1 MSEDEENYRLAIKF
15 QKEGKHKEAVET
27 IRKVSEPAFQA
38 GILIDSGTDL
48 GKLNLVREG
57 VALFEAIFNS
67 QDNKFSKESLLY
79 NIGNGYSSIY
89 QLRRLKGAKLIAP
102 NDDDLRK
109 AKRAY
114 RESLVYSKN
123 VPGTLRSQ
131 ILVNY
136 ANCLSALGRSFEAIS
151 NYSQA
156 MIEDPRNGMAA
167 GNLGVELGRV
177 QQITGRYTHHYIMAA
192 YDLLSQALGPDMHLS
207 YGGIEAKR
215 AFENSQAD
223 LKAIIDAHG
232 GKLLPLKPI
241 SLSKTKTAENRY
253 KSFCLKEGLFLNA
266 WVGDQNV
273 APATS
278 DEIAYGP
285 ITTKAKDAK
294 IVPEL
299 LNILNE
305 VKEAY
310 ITSRYLFY
318 LSQSKSK
325 TQDDV
330 SRLTSYFDI
339 ENDNLH
345 GIYLGLCKSAYMR
358 GFDVLDKVAKIA
370 NVYFGLGKRNDYF
383 WHIFAEKQSKGE
395 THEIRCVARPAVI
408 STKNY
413 SLYAL
418 SDLCIDYFES
428 EQVDLKTI
436 DSRRN
441 MMTHD
446 YLLVKRYSKNFI
458 GKNYISSSEL
468 YLQTISV
475 LRLAKDAILYMVS
488 AINIAES
495 QKPTK
500 TNRPIKYKISAGN
513 SHVDLRKIT

>member
-1 MSEDEENYRLAIKF
+1 MMTTFVKPKR
-15 QKEGKHKEAVET
+15 
-27 IRKVSEPAFQA
+27 
-38 GILIDSGTDL
+38 
-48 GKLNLVREG
+48 
-57 VALFEAIFNS
+57 
-67 QDNKFSKESLLY
+67 
-79 NIGNGYSSIY
+79 
-89 QLRRLKGAKLIAP
+89 LIA
-102 NDDDLRK
+102 K
-109 AKRAY
+109 
-114 RESLVYSKN
+114 SLVYSKN
-123 VPGTLRSQ
+123 ILGTLRSQ

-136 ANCLSALGRSFEAIS
+136 GNCLSALGRSFEAIS

-192 YDLLSQALGPDMHLS
+192 YDLLSRALGSDMQLS

-294 IVPEL
+294 FFPEL

-325 TQDDV
+325 TQDDI
-330 SRLTSYFDI
+330 SRLTSYFDTEI
-339 ENDNLH
+339 DNLH
-345 GIYLGLCKSAYMR
+345 GIYLGLCKSAYMH

-395 THEIRCVARPAVI
+395 THEIRDASRD
-408 STKNY
+408 
-413 SLYAL
+413 LRL
-418 SDLCIDYFES
+418 S
-428 EQVDLKTI
+428 QLKTTVCMHYQI
-436 DSRRN
+436 C
-441 MMTHD
+441 
-446 YLLVKRYSKNFI
+446 
-458 GKNYISSSEL
+458 
-468 YLQTISV
+468 V
-475 LRLAKDAILYMVS
+475 LITLKANRLI
-488 AINIAES
+488 
-495 QKPTK
+495 
-500 TNRPIKYKISAGN
+500 
-513 SHVDLRKIT
+513 